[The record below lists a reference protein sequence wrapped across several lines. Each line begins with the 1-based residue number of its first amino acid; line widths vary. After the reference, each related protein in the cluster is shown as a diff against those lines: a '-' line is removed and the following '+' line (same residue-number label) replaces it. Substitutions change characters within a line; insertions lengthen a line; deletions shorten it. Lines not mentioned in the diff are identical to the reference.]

1 MNSVNNNNKTNLND
15 IMSKNNA
22 VDNKEIKSVEQ
33 ETDKEEKEIRVKET
47 NKADNKENLKPWLF
61 KKGQSGNPAG
71 RKKGVP
77 VSITGEIKKQLS
89 EIPKGEQQNKLSKI
103 VKVIFDKALKEKD
116 DKMLGRIWAYIDGSP
131 RQSTEIK
138 LDTELTINITD
149 TYKPIM
155 IEPREQVKVIE
166 DNDTGS

>member
-1 MNSVNNNNKTNLND
+1 MNSVNNNNKTSLND

-22 VDNKEIKSVEQ
+22 VDNKEMKSVEQ
-33 ETDKEEKEIRVKET
+33 ETDKEEKEIREGKPIETGVKR
-47 NKADNKENLKPWLF
+47 DGRF
-61 KKGQSGNPAG
+61 VKGISGNPSG
-71 RKKGVP
+71 RPKGSV
-77 VSITGEIKKQLS
+77 VSITSEIKKQLS

-166 DNDTGS
+166 ANDTKELTT